1 MSDMSHLYRAYAAVH
16 NTEVKTELTEA
27 RNEISKMNLGQLTDA
42 DLVLV
47 AEEVIAGFFKQDY
60 TAAAT
65 HEWICCSLEESVA
78 PNSSPL
84 RKDKVRR
91 LAEAFDTAF
100 EKVYERAVDVCEE
113 SFLHYMNS
121 KPLVEKWQGRV
132 SHEQGNQKIHNSVIA
147 KDRQGVL
154 EGLIKMVEG
163 VRDLDPEKGTKERKE
178 RLEKKR
184 GMKLDDHP
192 EYKAEEFQAS
202 TIRKEWASAY
212 KGIYE
217 KKLDPVGQEDDD
229 IDNDGDVDSS
239 DKYLHKRRKAIGKAM
254 GKKQDVKEVVVPA
267 LVGGTLGA
275 VTGGKRKVKKAI
287 GAGAGAAA
295 GAALGGPLGAVAGGL
310 LGGMASE
317 GTMDI
322 RGFEIPK
329 GQRDAAAKRIAAKT
343 AKKKANLN
351 KEEVEQVDELYK
363 GKHGQSEKEYADSRS
378 PGGKMVSGDS
388 KQSGAEYTHGRRVKA
403 ANPGMQPDVGGKT
416 RPKSQGKMDAGSR
429 EDLMYRKVNLKRKHR
444 ISKILNTEEVQIDE
458 ISSHLALTAS
468 QKADEE
474 RRKAAVAGDTGRA
487 KEKARQASSLYKGVG
502 PRKTKERMGK
512 IEEVL
517 NPKVNLPF
525 SGDKITYN
533 QGGGAGAALGGAAAA
548 GLGALTGYGLSKMG
562 KKKEEKKDEVK
573 KEGVQFSA
581 EELARIEAIVNSWD
595 EGYQREPDQ
604 AGKKDRTHSKQPD
617 PSKPGFTG
625 VGNMSIAQIAK
636 MSKEIEKKK
645 K

>member
-192 EYKAEEFQAS
+192 QYKAEEFQAS

-217 KKLDPVGQEDDD
+217 AKKGDGNLANNYPPYDKVTR
-229 IDNDGDVDSS
+229 GDVIAGAKGEDQM
-239 DKYLHKRRKAIGKAM
+239 G
-254 GKKQDVKEVVVPA
+254 GKKKKPVK
-267 LVGGTLGA
+267 
-275 VTGGKRKVKKAI
+275 
-287 GAGAGAAA
+287 
-295 GAALGGPLGAVAGGL
+295 
-310 LGGMASE
+310 E

-322 RGFEIPK
+322 KGFEIPK
-329 GQRDAAAKRIAAKT
+329 KERDAAAKRIAAKT
-343 AKKKANLN
+343 AKKQSSLK
-351 KEEVEQVDELYK
+351 KEEF
-363 GKHGQSEKEYADSRS
+363 
-378 PGGKMVSGDS
+378 
-388 KQSGAEYTHGRRVKA
+388 
-403 ANPGMQPDVGGKT
+403 
-416 RPKSQGKMDAGSR
+416 
-429 EDLMYRKVNLKRKHR
+429 VN
-444 ISKILNTEEVQIDE
+444 EV
-458 ISSHLALTAS
+458 SSHLALTAS

-474 RRKAAVAGDTGRA
+474 RRKAAVAGDTSRA
-487 KEKARQASSLYKGVG
+487 ASKAAQASRLYKGVG
-502 PRKTKERMGK
+502 PRKTRERMK
-512 IEEVL
+512 EEVQKIDEL
-517 NPKVNLPF
+517 VNPKVNLPF

-636 MSKEIEKKK
+636 MSKEIEKKQK
-645 K
+645 

>member
-78 PNSSPL
+78 PDSSPL

-254 GKKQDVKEVVVPA
+254 GKKQDVKEVLVPA

-329 GQRDAAAKRIAAKT
+329 KERDAAAKRVASKT
-343 AKKKANLN
+343 AKKQASLK
-351 KEEVEQVDELYK
+351 KEEVEQVDELYT
-363 GKHGQSEKEYADSRS
+363 GKHGQTEKEYQDSRS
-378 PGGKMVSGDS
+378 DAGKMISGDS
-388 KQSGAEYTHGRRVKA
+388 KRSGAAYSSRGVANSGPNPAGGREKPKAQGRMGVKDRA
-403 ANPGMQPDVGGKT
+403 YLA
-416 RPKSQGKMDAGSR
+416 
-429 EDLMYRKVNLKRKHR
+429 YRKANLKK
-444 ISKILNTEEVQIDE
+444 EEVQIDE
-458 ISSHLALTAS
+458 VSSHLALTAS

-487 KEKARQASSLYKGVG
+487 ASKAAQASRLYKGVG
-502 PRKTKERMGK
+502 PRKTRERMK
-512 IEEVL
+512 EALDV

-636 MSKEIEKKK
+636 MSKEIEKKQK
-645 K
+645 

>member
-78 PNSSPL
+78 PDSSPL

-100 EKVYERAVDVCEE
+100 EKVYEKAVDVCEE

-192 EYKAEEFQAS
+192 QYKAEEFQAS

-217 KKLDPVGQEDDD
+217 AKKGDGNLANNYPPYDKVTRGDIIAGAKGEDQM
-229 IDNDGDVDSS
+229 G
-239 DKYLHKRRKAIGKAM
+239 GKK
-254 GKKQDVKEVVVPA
+254 KKQDVKEVVVPA

-287 GAGAGAAA
+287 GTGAGAAA

-329 GQRDAAAKRIAAKT
+329 RERDAAAKRIAAKT
-343 AKKKANLN
+343 AKKQASLK

-363 GKHGQSEKEYADSRS
+363 GKHGQTEKEYQDSRS
-378 PGGKMVSGDS
+378 DAGKMISGDS
-388 KQSGAEYTHGRRVKA
+388 KRSGAAYSSRGVANSGPNPAGGREKPKA
-403 ANPGMQPDVGGKT
+403 
-416 RPKSQGKMDAGSR
+416 QGRMGAKDRAY
-429 EDLMYRKVNLKRKHR
+429 LAYRKANLKK
-444 ISKILNTEEVQIDE
+444 EEVQIDE
-458 ISSHLALTAS
+458 VSSHLALTAS

-487 KEKARQASSLYKGVG
+487 ASKAAQASRLYRGVG
-502 PRKTKERMGK
+502 PRKKRERMK
-512 IEEVL
+512 EEVQKIDEL
-517 NPKVNLPF
+517 VNPKVNLPF

-636 MSKEIEKKK
+636 MSKEIEKKQK
-645 K
+645 